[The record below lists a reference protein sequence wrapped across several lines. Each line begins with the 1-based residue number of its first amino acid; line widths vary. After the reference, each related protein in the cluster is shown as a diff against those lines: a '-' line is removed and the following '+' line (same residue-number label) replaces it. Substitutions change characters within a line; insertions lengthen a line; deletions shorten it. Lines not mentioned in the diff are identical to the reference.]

1 MVCTKDVNYA
11 NRMIQKLKTR
21 QLFLIP
27 IFTKP
32 IRTETSNFNCNPYE
46 IFRNCTVETGD
57 RLQFPFNFIYDMV
70 LKSMLCL
77 FWLTLLCKSL
87 KLKVS
92 SCSWTNDVLFL
103 APFKFHATL
112 KFTILLCL
120 FFHSKMGFIT
130 IVKMKNASFRIVQ
143 FCVLIFYCS

>member
-1 MVCTKDVNYA
+1 MLTMPTGWH
-11 NRMIQKLKTR
+11 RKLQMTH
-21 QLFLIP
+21 LFLITK
-27 IFTKP
+27 FTKP
-32 IRTETSNFNCNPYE
+32 IRTETSNFKCNTIPCRTYS
-46 IFRNCTVETGD
+46 IVVLYKICYYM
-57 RLQFPFNFIYDMV
+57 L
-70 LKSMLCL
+70 LKSMLHL

>member
-1 MVCTKDVNYA
+1 MPTGWYRSYKRGTFSVFLYLPNQSAQRHPISIVTRISKLYTR
-11 NRMIQKLKTR
+11 NRRLLEIPYWFYIR
-21 QLFLIP
+21 YGIEINALFIL
-27 IFTKP
+27 T
-32 IRTETSNFNCNPYE
+32 
-46 IFRNCTVETGD
+46 
-57 RLQFPFNFIYDMV
+57 
-70 LKSMLCL
+70 
-77 FWLTLLCKSL
+77 TLLCKSL